1 MAPRRRSQKALD
13 ELFQL
18 CECLLQD
25 ESESTRHDD
34 VILALR
40 RLEHLLGQPSHGT
53 EEPLPPPPAFLFH
66 VVPAEADGESVC
78 AADVLIDALVARLRI
93 QGATDTPPG
102 ADLHALAWEVL
113 SRLLLQLSRETGP
126 NHQSTAYTLSAQ
138 WIPVSIRHAL
148 CTGAYLPATA
158 VERLYEALI
167 LAAPGHTTWGD
178 TCTAA
183 AKALACGA
191 LDTPPLLVRRIPDAV
206 TAMARGLE
214 CAAREQPTRAQAADR
229 LRMETRRRLRA
240 ALEHLAPDDAAT
252 SARRDAIV
260 TAIRQLERQLEQ
272 RLGATVDTAGSSTV
286 AAVATLRTPLRR
298 TDAVPVFAHSDTA
311 PSTSRTTLAALER
324 ALQVLNARPARDWD
338 DRVSALR
345 TLTDVSAQ
353 LSPAELATILRPST
367 LRHSLPEQIQDL
379 RSQVAREACH
389 TCSVLARRLGDAFAE
404 VLGVGAV
411 GALLRVCIVTVAV
424 IADSGKEA
432 LRCIARSSR
441 FGRATP
447 HLLEGIQAKQALPMR
462 SFIAELLPEL
472 VDAQPA
478 GDLDKYATEYTR
490 ALCSGLDDAA
500 ASVRARTRTAY
511 WRYYRHVWRRA
522 EADAEAAMHAVQR
535 LERQVVERVSAASQ
549 RALLEEMPSDLR
561 AARCAGDGEKRA
573 ERRVGVRQAPP
584 FPTTTTFEARENVP
598 PSPAQ
603 SEAVSRVAPATPGKT
618 ATTATTA
625 TTTTTNAAP
634 GPRALGLGRQAWRAL
649 EPPPPRAGPVTLPA
663 GFRLE
668 RAERVAE
675 PTTLITSV
683 AAAVRACTRANSWE
697 ARVTALNAL
706 RTALSQ
712 RMRLSPDEVLSAY
725 EAVHRRLADAHL
737 SVFKEASVALT
748 ALLAATGSGGID
760 AEDALAAL
768 EAYPAVAR
776 WLLRRP
782 APLAVDGDEQRP
794 PLQLLLLLPPP
805 LQALAA
811 APLPTDRL
819 MRMLLRLTELEAR
832 AHLPEGVNPRVAVRT
847 LELLQLLFVQV
858 QPQRF
863 QEWMQGDE
871 RGQVA
876 LVRRLLH
883 LQGGSSQKY
892 FEVRRA
898 AERLWA
904 AYVERV
910 PEAVLQRVLARSS
923 PGAWKAAARTTH
935 PKVGAALH
943 ALSKY
948 DDEVEVMRDARGEIA
963 AWPPVPSLPWT
974 PAGEVRNAGAA
985 GADDALT
992 EAWCS
997 PVLPIARRLRF
1008 AMELPVVDGETIT
1021 GAMRPLETL
1030 LARRMRCGQ
1039 AGATSVSLEELQRW
1053 ARWTQAHV
1061 ADAPVVVTAAMR
1073 TLSRLMRRL
1082 PEYHRMAGAMLL
1094 LQLWTQ
1100 ALPHLPCADPPSS
1113 AARLL
1118 WQAAV
1123 ERAGVQAAALIAA
1136 TAAADAVEAL
1146 PPPLDDLLGGLP
1158 TYPVQAAPLCWSA
1171 LRAYV
1176 AALPPGR
1183 QASAARIV
1191 LTDTRLRR
1199 YLGAC
1204 LLGDTA
1210 SAARHHTV
1218 AFLVELISRSSPS
1231 SLCTQSPMP
1240 PLPPALDYLVRF
1252 RVRRCTAPV
1261 PQP

>member
-1 MAPRRRSQKALD
+1 MAPLRRSQKALD

-18 CECLLQD
+18 CECLLQG
-25 ESESTRHDD
+25 EEPESTSHDD
-34 VILALR
+34 VIQALR
-40 RLEHLLGQPSHGT
+40 RLEHLLGQPSHRT
-53 EEPLPPPPAFLFH
+53 EEPLAPPPAFLFH
-66 VVPAEADGESVC
+66 DVPAEADGESVC

-93 QGATDTPPG
+93 HGAADTPPG

-126 NHQSTAYTLSAQ
+126 NHQSTASSLSAQ

-148 CTGAYLPATA
+148 CTGAHLPATA

-167 LAAPGHTTWGD
+167 LAAPDHTTWSD
-178 TCTAA
+178 TCIAA

-206 TAMARGLE
+206 AAMARGLE
-214 CAAREQPTRAQAADR
+214 RAAREQPTRAQAVDR
-229 LRMETRRRLRA
+229 LLMETRRRLRA
-240 ALEHLAPDDAAT
+240 ALEHLAPAGAVT

-272 RLGATVDTAGSSTV
+272 RLGAAVATAGSSTV

-298 TDAVPVFAHSDTA
+298 TDAAPVFAHADTA
-311 PSTSRTTLAALER
+311 PSASRTTLAALER
-324 ALQVLNARPARDWD
+324 ALQVLSARPARDWD

-345 TLTDVSAQ
+345 TLADVSAQ
-353 LSPAELATILRPST
+353 LSPAELATALRPST
-367 LRHSLPEQIQDL
+367 LRHSFPEQIQDL

-411 GALLRVCIVTVAV
+411 VALLRVCIVTVAV

-432 LRCIARSSR
+432 LRRIAHSSR

-447 HLLEGIQAKQALPMR
+447 HLLEGIQARQALPMR

-478 GDLDKYATEYTR
+478 GDLDKYAAEYTR

-561 AARCAGDGEKRA
+561 AARCARDGEKRA
-573 ERRVGVRQAPP
+573 DRSVGVRQAPP
-584 FPTTTTFEARENVP
+584 LPTTTTFEARENVP
-598 PSPAQ
+598 PSPAP
-603 SEAVSRVAPATPGKT
+603 SEVVPRAPPATPGKT
-618 ATTATTA
+618 ATATTV
-625 TTTTTNAAP
+625 AP

-706 RTALSQ
+706 CTALSQ
-712 RMRLSPDEVLSAY
+712 RTRLSPDEVLSAY

-748 ALLAATGSGGID
+748 ALLAATGSGGIE
-760 AEDALAAL
+760 AEDVLAAL

-782 APLAVDGDEQRP
+782 APLVVDDDAQR
-794 PLQLLLLLPPP
+794 LPPP

-883 LQGGSSQKY
+883 LQGGSSSSSQKY

-923 PGAWKAAARTTH
+923 PGAWKAATRTTH
-935 PKVGAALH
+935 PKVGAALR
-943 ALSKY
+943 ALRKH
-948 DDEVEVMRDARGEIA
+948 DDDDEVEVEVMRDARGEMA

-974 PAGEVRNAGAA
+974 PADEVRNAGAA

-997 PVLPIARRLRF
+997 PAPPIARRLRF
-1008 AMELPVVDGETIT
+1008 AMEMPTVDAEVT
-1021 GAMRPLETL
+1021 GAMRPREML
-1030 LARRMRCGQ
+1030 LARRMRCSP
-1039 AGATSVSLEELQRW
+1039 ADATCISLEEMQQW
-1053 ARWTQAHV
+1053 ACWTQAHV
-1061 ADAPVVVTAAMR
+1061 ADAPVVTAAMR
-1073 TLSRLMRRL
+1073 TLSRLMRCL
-1082 PEYHRMAGAMLL
+1082 PEYDRMAGAVLL

-1100 ALPHLPCADPPSS
+1100 ALPHPPCADQPSS
-1113 AARLL
+1113 AAWLL

-1123 ERAGVQAAALIAA
+1123 ERAGVQAAALV
-1136 TAAADAVEAL
+1136 AAAVDAVEAL

-1158 TYPVQAAPLCWSA
+1158 AYPVHTAPLCWSV

-1183 QASAARIV
+1183 QASAARSL
-1191 LTDTRLRR
+1191 LTDTRLQRHFR
-1199 YLGAC
+1199 AYLP
-1204 LLGDTA
+1204 GDNA
-1210 SAARHHTV
+1210 SAARHHAV
-1218 AFLVELISRSSPS
+1218 AFLVELVSRSSPSS
-1231 SLCTQSPMP
+1231 SLCTQSPIP
-1240 PLPPALDYLVRF
+1240 SLAPALDYLVRF
-1252 RVRRCTAPV
+1252 RVQRRCPAAV
-1261 PQP
+1261 LQS